1 MSKYFQFL
9 CSREERKWMEKQN
22 KTVRQKRKKEDM
34 ARIRTLVGT
43 PLDQLYP
50 SYRTTELLASP
61 FSCFGACRQCVQ
73 L

>member
-1 MSKYFQFL
+1 
-9 CSREERKWMEKQN
+9 MEKQN

-43 PLDQLYP
+43 DCF
-50 SYRTTELLASP
+50 SYCLIIMKVTKELNCHL
-61 FSCFGACRQCVQ
+61 FVVCRQCLQ